1 MLMQCLFIFL
11 NNYSKSLFV
20 DSVSMENFKVV
31 IFIMAILISLT
42 AIVNKRKFP
51 FPVIL
56 VFAGLII
63 GFVPQL
69 PNLQLDPE
77 VVFVI
82 ILPPLLYDAAS
93 KTSWLEFKISI
104 RPISALAITLIFFTT
119 LTVAVTAHYLIPGFT
134 WPLAFVLGAVISP
147 PDAVAASGIIKGLG
161 LNKKT
166 ITILEGESLVN
177 DASALIAY
185 RYAVLAVTTG
195 SFVFWQAGVQFLLVS
210 VVGIL
215 IGFAT
220 GFLFVFAHKKIENNP
235 LVETSLTLL
244 APFVAYLAAE
254 HFHMS
259 GVLAVVVTGLVISR
273 KSPEIFA
280 SQARMRTR
288 VVWDTIIFLLNGFIF
303 ILIGLQLPSI
313 IKDLGRYPIST
324 ILGYGLIISLVTII
338 VRVIWVFGGAYW
350 SSIFKK
356 NKKDIVTATAYSD
369 AKNTWKNVMVVAW
382 TGTRGI
388 ISLAAALALP
398 LALDDGTAFPKR
410 SSIIFLAFVVIF
422 ITLVVQGLTLPF
434 LVKWLQIKPEDNT
447 DEEQREL
454 QLYLANSTLHYIEN
468 EFPIQND
475 SKLKEQLKN
484 RFEQQIRKLNKEI
497 QLHKRAKYFNY
508 EVKPAEPDNSLTAK
522 VEINKFQRELL
533 IRLHKDGDFS
543 DAVIRQTEREIDI
556 DELRLNQHLPKED

>member
-1 MLMQCLFIFL
+1 M
-11 NNYSKSLFV
+11 N
-20 DSVSMENFKVV
+20 DFKIVV
-31 IFIMAILISLT
+31 FIMAILISLT
-42 AIVNKRKFP
+42 AIVNKRKLP
-51 FPVIL
+51 FPVLL

-69 PNLQLDPE
+69 PNLALDPD

-82 ILPPLLYDAAS
+82 MLPPLLFDAAS
-93 KTSWLEFKISI
+93 KTSWLEFKTSI
-104 RPISALAITLIFFTT
+104 RPISALAITLVFFTT
-119 LTVAVTAHYLIPGFT
+119 VAVAVTAYYLIPGFT
-134 WPLAFVLGAVISP
+134 WPLAFVLGAVVSP

-161 LNKKT
+161 LNKKV

-185 RYAVLAVTTG
+185 RYAVIAVTTG
-195 SFVFWQAGVQFLLVS
+195 SFVFWQAGLQFILVS
-210 VVGIL
+210 SVGIL
-215 IGFAT
+215 IGFVT
-220 GFLFVFAHKKIENNP
+220 GLLFVLAHKKIENNP

-254 HFHMS
+254 QFHMS
-259 GVLAVVVTGLVISR
+259 GVLAVVTAGLVISR

-313 IKDLGRYPIST
+313 IKDLGRYPFST

-338 VRVIWVFGGAYW
+338 VRIVWVFGGAYW
-350 SSIFKK
+350 LNIFQK
-356 NKKDIVTATAYSD
+356 NKKQEPASGMYSD
-369 AKNTWKNVMVVAW
+369 TKNTWKNVMVVAW
-382 TGTRGI
+382 TGTRGV

-398 LALDDGTAFPKR
+398 LVLDDGTAFPKR

-434 LVKWLQIKPEDNT
+434 LVRWLKIKPEDNA
-447 DEEQREL
+447 DEEEREL
-454 QLYLANSTLHYIEN
+454 QLYLAGSTLHYIEN
-468 EFPIQND
+468 EFPVQGDN
-475 SKLKEQLKN
+475 KLTQQLKN
-484 RFEQQIRKLNKEI
+484 KYEQQIRKLNKEI

-508 EVKPAEPDNSLTAK
+508 EVTPPEPDNLLTAK
-522 VEINKFQRELL
+522 LEISKFQRELL
-533 IRLHKDGDFS
+533 IKLHKDGDFS
-543 DAVIRQTEREIDI
+543 DTAIRHVEREMDI
-556 DELRLNQHLPKED
+556 DELKLNTQLSKEGGID

>member
-1 MLMQCLFIFL
+1 
-11 NNYSKSLFV
+11 
-20 DSVSMENFKVV
+20 MENFKVV

-42 AIVNKRKFP
+42 AIVNKRKLP

-63 GFVPQL
+63 GFIPQL
-69 PNLQLDPE
+69 PNLELDPD

-82 ILPPLLYDAAS
+82 MLPPLLYDAAS
-93 KTSWLEFKISI
+93 KTSWLEFKTSI
-104 RPISALAITLIFFTT
+104 RPISALAITLVFFTT
-119 LTVAVTAHYLIPGFT
+119 GAVAITAYYLIPGFT

-161 LNKKT
+161 LNKKV

-195 SFVFWQAGVQFLLVS
+195 TFVFWQAGVQFLLVS

-215 IGFAT
+215 IGFVT
-220 GFLFVFAHKKIENNP
+220 GFLFVLAHKKIENNP

-259 GVLAVVVTGLVISR
+259 GVLAVVTAGLVISR

-313 IKDLGRYPIST
+313 IKDLGRYPFAT

-338 VRVIWVFGGAYW
+338 VRIIWVFGGAYW
-350 SSIFKK
+350 LSFFQK
-356 NKKDIVTATAYSD
+356 NKMQGATAGYEADSR
-369 AKNTWKNVMVVAW
+369 NTWKNVMVVAW
-382 TGTRGI
+382 TGTRGV

-398 LALDDGTAFPKR
+398 LALDDGSAFPKR

-422 ITLVVQGLTLPF
+422 VTLVVQGLTLPF
-434 LVKWLQIKPEDNT
+434 LVRWLKINPEDNT
-447 DEEQREL
+447 DEEEREL
-454 QLYLANSTLHYIEN
+454 QLYLASSTLHFIEH
-468 EFPIQND
+468 EFPVQGD
-475 SKLKEQLKN
+475 TRLQQQLKN
-484 RFEQQIRKLNKEI
+484 KYEQQVRKLTKEI

-508 EVKPAEPDNSLTAK
+508 EVKPAEPDNLLSAK

-543 DAVIRQTEREIDI
+543 DAAIRQIEREIDI
-556 DELRLNQHLPKED
+556 DELKLNQQLPKEE

>member
-1 MLMQCLFIFL
+1 
-11 NNYSKSLFV
+11 
-20 DSVSMENFKVV
+20 
-31 IFIMAILISLT
+31 MAILISLT
-42 AIVNKRKFP
+42 AIVNKRKLP

-63 GFVPQL
+63 GFIPQL
-69 PNLQLDPE
+69 PTLELDPE

-82 ILPPLLYDAAS
+82 MLPPLLYDAAS
-93 KTSWLEFKISI
+93 KTSWLEFKTSI
-104 RPISALAITLIFFTT
+104 RPISALAITLVFFTT
-119 LTVAVTAHYLIPGFT
+119 LAVAITAHYLIPGFT
-134 WPLAFVLGAVISP
+134 WPLAFVLGAVVSP

-161 LNKKT
+161 LNKKV
-166 ITILEGESLVN
+166 ITIIEGESLVN

-195 SFVFWQAGVQFLLVS
+195 SFVFWQAGVQFLLVAS
-210 VVGIL
+210 VGIA
-215 IGFAT
+215 IGFVT
-220 GFLFVFAHKKIENNP
+220 GFLFVHAHKKIENNP

-259 GVLAVVVTGLVISR
+259 GVLAVVTAGLVISR

-303 ILIGLQLPSI
+303 ILIGLQLPLI
-313 IKDLGRYPIST
+313 IKELGHFPASI

-338 VRVIWVFGGAYW
+338 VRIIWVFGGASW
-350 SSIFKK
+350 LNFFQQ
-356 NKKDIVTATAYSD
+356 NKKSD
-369 AKNTWKNVMVVAW
+369 VAASIHTDTKNTWKNVMVVAW

-398 LALDDGTAFPKR
+398 LLLDDGTAFPKR

-422 ITLVVQGLTLPF
+422 VTLVVQGLTLPF
-434 LVKWLQIKPEDNT
+434 LVKWLKIKPEDNT

-454 QLYLANSTLHYIEN
+454 QLYLANSTLHYIEH
-468 EFPIQND
+468 EFPIQGDN
-475 SKLKEQLKN
+475 KLQQQLKN
-484 RFEQQIRKLNKEI
+484 KYEQQIRKLTKEI

-508 EVKPAEPDNSLTAK
+508 EVKLPGPDNLLTSK
-522 VEINKFQRELL
+522 VEIIKFQRELL

-543 DAVIRQTEREIDI
+543 DAAIRQIEREIDI
-556 DELRLNQHLPKED
+556 DELKLNEQLPKEE